1 MKKRVVTISREF
13 GSGGRTVGKLVAQ
26 RLGWKCYDKELVLEI
41 ARRSG
46 FDLSFIQEHGEYA
59 FSRNSFLFDLSAH
72 GSAAG
77 TLSVYDQLYI
87 AQHNIIAE
95 LAQEGNCVIVGRCAD
110 YILKDRE
117 DCLHAFV
124 HAPVPFRADRIVRMY
139 GERTDAPEKRL
150 KDKDSRRKT
159 YYRHYTGRPWGVMQ
173 NYHICL
179 DSSVVGVETCARMIA
194 EAAEGEGEPGPAQ
207 GG

>member
-1 MKKRVVTISREF
+1 M
-13 GSGGRTVGKLVAQ
+13 
-26 RLGWKCYDKELVLEI
+26 
-41 ARRSG
+41 
-46 FDLSFIQEHGEYA
+46 
-59 FSRNSFLFDLSAH
+59 
-72 GSAAG
+72 
-77 TLSVYDQLYI
+77 
-87 AQHNIIAE
+87 
-95 LAQEGNCVIVGRCAD
+95 
-110 YILKDRE
+110 
-117 DCLHAFV
+117 
-124 HAPVPFRADRIVRMY
+124 PFRADRIVRMY

-194 EAAEGEGEPGPAQ
+194 EAAEGEGEPAQ